1 MVHWLLVIAYAVS
14 MFVFAGQQDSS
25 AAATAQLLA
34 RWLPH
39 FGKAE
44 IQQLV
49 FWIRKLGHVAA
60 YGVLTLLVFN
70 AVRVTSGLK
79 RRALPLAVLSAF
91 IVAVVDEAYQM
102 RLPHRTGTWSDVLI
116 DGIGIG
122 LAAGCLHYWM
132 VGRDKR
138 ISEEH
143 IREDKEGPEC

>member
-14 MFVFAGQQDSS
+14 MFVFAGQQESS
-25 AAATAQLLA
+25 AAATAQFLA

-39 FGKAE
+39 LKKAE
-44 IQQLV
+44 IQQFV
-49 FWIRKLGHVAA
+49 FWTRKVGHAAA
-60 YGVLTLLVFN
+60 YAVFTLLAFN
-70 AVRVTSGLK
+70 ALRVTSGLK

-91 IVAVVDEAYQM
+91 IVAVADETYQM
-102 RLPHRTGTWSDVLI
+102 RLSHRTGTWSDVLI

-132 VGRDKR
+132 IGRDKR

-143 IREDKEGPEC
+143 MREDKEGPEC